1 MPGTMLS
8 SKTSKVYTTAID
20 RMGDRPAA
28 EAVAWIMS
36 QEWSDSYKKVYL
48 SALKHRETAAGRTPP
63 ALITD
68 TIKKIAL
75 DVNVKEKA
83 QKLTSKESEKFVAW
97 PDLVKA
103 RESLKA
109 TGGMDYLLACL
120 YSMTAPVRNDYANM
134 LLLHKTPT
142 KAQIAKHKANGHN
155 LCVLLKRTGY
165 FLFLNYKT
173 AKTYGDVK
181 LKIPKQL
188 YDVIIQSTG
197 GTLGDRTMLLNGM
210 TEAYTGIKLQRIF
223 HAATGK
229 DVTINILRHSY
240 VTHMRQGEMS
250 LAKKQELSKSMMHS
264 PYENELYIK
273 HE

>member
-1 MPGTMLS
+1 MPSTMLS

-75 DVNVKEKA
+75 NVNVKEKA
-83 QKLTSKESEKFVAW
+83 QKLTAKESEKYLPW
-97 PDLVKA
+97 EDLVKA

-109 TGGMDYLLACL
+109 TGGMDYLLASL
-120 YSMTAPVRNDYANM
+120 YTMTAPVRNDYANM
-134 LLLHKTPT
+134 MILHKTPT
-142 KAQIAKHKANGHN
+142 KAQIAKHKADGHN
-155 LCVLLKRTGY
+155 LCVLLKKSGY

-188 YDVIIQSTG
+188 YDVIIQATG

-210 TEAYTGIKLQRIF
+210 TEAYTGIKLARIF
-223 HAATGK
+223 RSATGK

-240 VTHMRQGEMS
+240 VTHMRKGEMPI
-250 LAKKQELSKSMMHS
+250 AKKEELARHMMHS
-264 PYENELYIK
+264 PYEGELYIK
-273 HE
+273 NQ